1 MLQFG
6 RKTVEK
12 EVTEEERVSK
22 AQKRREIETE
32 KREKM
37 KQKTMDMLLKKKDS
51 KATKQIKTAKSS
63 TKEDSPIISYINNGA
78 GISLSYP
85 PGTTYPLTKTV
96 AAPPRPGVRNKFL
109 CFEVINKNICMSSVE
124 LLHVQQR
131 QEVPQLQDRVPAV
144 QQPRLLQGGPR
155 QGAECRGVLRW
166 FKCSQSVSIILLGN
180 PSPAKCRIIIMSL
193 HIVISLY
200 VADTEV
206 KDHGVFI
213 LH

>member
-96 AAPPRPGVRNKFL
+96 AAQPRPGVRNKFL
-109 CFEVINKNICMSSVE
+109 CF
-124 LLHVQQR
+124 
-131 QEVPQLQDRVPAV
+131 
-144 QQPRLLQGGPR
+144 
-155 QGAECRGVLRW
+155 
-166 FKCSQSVSIILLGN
+166 
-180 PSPAKCRIIIMSL
+180 
-193 HIVISLY
+193 
-200 VADTEV
+200 
-206 KDHGVFI
+206 
-213 LH
+213 

>member
-1 MLQFG
+1 MLEFG
-6 RKTVEK
+6 RKTVER

-63 TKEDSPIISYINNGA
+63 MKEDSPIISYINNGA

-85 PGTTYPLTKTV
+85 PCATYPLTKTV

-109 CFEVINKNICMSSVE
+109 CF
-124 LLHVQQR
+124 
-131 QEVPQLQDRVPAV
+131 
-144 QQPRLLQGGPR
+144 
-155 QGAECRGVLRW
+155 
-166 FKCSQSVSIILLGN
+166 
-180 PSPAKCRIIIMSL
+180 
-193 HIVISLY
+193 
-200 VADTEV
+200 
-206 KDHGVFI
+206 
-213 LH
+213 

>member
-1 MLQFG
+1 MLEFG
-6 RKTVEK
+6 RKTVER

-63 TKEDSPIISYINNGA
+63 MKEDSPIISYINNGA

-96 AAPPRPGVRNKFL
+96 AAPPRPGEKNKSL
-109 CFEVINKNICMSSVE
+109 CFEVINKNIFMSSVE
-124 LLHVQQR
+124 LLHVQQ
-131 QEVPQLQDRVPAV
+131 
-144 QQPRLLQGGPR
+144 
-155 QGAECRGVLRW
+155 
-166 FKCSQSVSIILLGN
+166 
-180 PSPAKCRIIIMSL
+180 
-193 HIVISLY
+193 
-200 VADTEV
+200 
-206 KDHGVFI
+206 
-213 LH
+213 